1 VRCMRSGAKTA
12 AIVAALAAGFSGPA
26 QAAAPDISAFAP
38 CRAMLDEED
47 RLACFDRAAMAV
59 FGPDEALD
67 RRRAEHERSQFGAV
81 RGEEREGELREISA
95 VASSVEEDI
104 RTGEGVV
111 MLENGQVWQFL
122 PDGRHAAPLRAGM
135 SVTIARSAFG
145 GYRLTVAGGKGF
157 RGVRRLK

>member
-1 VRCMRSGAKTA
+1 MRLPILATLAGAA
-12 AIVAALAAGFSGPA
+12 FLGSSVQAQQAGVSLS
-26 QAAAPDISAFAP
+26 DLRI
-38 CRAMLDEED
+38 CREEMD
-47 RLACFDRAAMAV
+47 DSKRLRCFDRAAMAV
-59 FGPDEALD
+59 FGADEALE

-81 RGEEREGELREISA
+81 RGEEREGELREIA
-95 VASSVEEDI
+95 ALATSVEEDI

-111 MLENGQVWQFL
+111 MLDNGQVWQFL

-145 GYRLTVAGGKGF
+145 GYRLTVAGGRGF

>member
-1 VRCMRSGAKTA
+1 MNFSL
-12 AIVAALAAGFSGPA
+12 IVAFAGA
-26 QAAAPDISAFAP
+26 
-38 CRAMLDEED
+38 AMLASAAQSQQAGVPLSEFRACRDEMD
-47 RLACFDRAAMAV
+47 DSKRLRCFDRAAAAV

-81 RGEEREGELREISA
+81 RGEEREGEMREITA

-111 MLENGQVWQFL
+111 VLENGQVWQFL
-122 PDGRHAAPLRAGM
+122 PDGRHAAPLRAGI
-135 SVTIARSAFG
+135 SVTIARSGFG
-145 GYRLTVAGGKGF
+145 GYRLTVPGKRGF

>member
-1 VRCMRSGAKTA
+1 MKFSFV
-12 AIVAALAAGFSGPA
+12 VALASVACLASAASAQQAGAPFSDFRA
-26 QAAAPDISAFAP
+26 
-38 CRAMLDEED
+38 CRDEMD
-47 RLACFDRAAMAV
+47 DSKRLRCFDRAAMAV

-81 RGEEREGELREISA
+81 RGEEGEGELREIAA

-104 RTGEGVV
+104 RTGEGLVV
-111 MLENGQVWQFL
+111 LENGQVWQFL

-135 SVTIARSAFG
+135 SVMIARSAFG
-145 GYRLTVAGGKGF
+145 GYRLTVPGKQGF